1 MHTASHESVTYH
13 VPDARELRLLIRAE
27 YREIPGL
34 SVTLAQAARLW
45 NADRAQCLA
54 ALEALT
60 ADGFL
65 YRSGDVYHRSTC
77 GRRSA

>member
-1 MHTASHESVTYH
+1 MDTRPLASGSYH
-13 VPDARELRLLIRAE
+13 VPGSRELTSLIRAE

-45 NADRAQCLA
+45 NVDQGRCRE

-65 YRSGDVYHRSTC
+65 CHTRDVYQRSAG